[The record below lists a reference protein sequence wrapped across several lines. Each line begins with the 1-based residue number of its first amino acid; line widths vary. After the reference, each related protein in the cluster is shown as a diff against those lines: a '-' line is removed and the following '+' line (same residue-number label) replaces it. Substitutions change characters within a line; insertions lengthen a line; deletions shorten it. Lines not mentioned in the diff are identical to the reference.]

1 MKIALFT
8 NSKPRHLSLVR
19 QLAREVGDV
28 LAVVEASTVR
38 MGRIAEGYSVSPGL
52 AEYFDR
58 VREAETRL
66 FGRRR
71 ALPAGV
77 RVLPM
82 RMGDLSHA
90 EKAELEEVLDA
101 DRFVVFGSSW
111 IRGWLVDELI
121 TRRAINIHLGVAP
134 FYRGSAS
141 NFWALWDGRPE
152 LVGATIH
159 ELAPGLD
166 SGDTLFHVV
175 PQPDTSDPFLFTM
188 HAVRAAHEAL
198 ARYLRG
204 GIGNP
209 DSCQAI
215 PQDRSKEI
223 RYTRSREFT
232 SDVAVEFMRRAWY
245 PEAVRQRCDR
255 RVASD
260 FVNLRIC

>member
-1 MKIALFT
+1 VKIALFT
-8 NSKPRHLSLVR
+8 NSKPRHLSLIR
-19 QLAREVGDV
+19 QLARDVGDV

-38 MGRIAEGYSVSPGL
+38 MGQIAEGYGASPGL

-58 VREAETRL
+58 VRDAEIRL

-90 EKAELEEVLDA
+90 ENAELEELLDA

-111 IRGWLVDELI
+111 IRGWLVDELVA
-121 TRRAINIHLGVAP
+121 RGAINIHLGVAP

-141 NFWALWDGRPE
+141 NFWALWDRRPD

-166 SGDTLFHVV
+166 NGDTLFHVV
-175 PQPDTSDPFLFTM
+175 PHPDTSDPFLFTM
-188 HAVRAAHEAL
+188 HAVRAAHDAV
-198 ARYLRG
+198 ARHLRE
-204 GIGNP
+204 GIGSAK
-209 DSCQAI
+209 SCQAI

-232 SDVAVEFMRRAWY
+232 TEIAVEFMRRAWH
-245 PEAVRQRCDR
+245 PEAARQSCDR